1 MGVTEFI
8 NERRRILRLA
18 TKPSRKELW
27 TSTKISLLAM
37 VLVGGL
43 SFIVQVIMTLVTGNW
58 GTGYAP

>member
-8 NERRRILRLA
+8 NESRRILKLA

-27 TSTKISLLAM
+27 TSAKISLLAM

-43 SFIVQVIMTLVTGNW
+43 SFIVQVIMTLITGNW
-58 GTGYAP
+58 GTSG